1 MTTTNLNVSGMTCG
15 HCESAV
21 KEELGNIAGVTSVT
35 VDLHAGQVSP
45 VTVESEAPLDQ
56 KDIAAAIDEAGY
68 ELV

>member
-15 HCESAV
+15 HCENAV

-45 VTVESEAPLDQ
+45 VTVESAAPLDQ